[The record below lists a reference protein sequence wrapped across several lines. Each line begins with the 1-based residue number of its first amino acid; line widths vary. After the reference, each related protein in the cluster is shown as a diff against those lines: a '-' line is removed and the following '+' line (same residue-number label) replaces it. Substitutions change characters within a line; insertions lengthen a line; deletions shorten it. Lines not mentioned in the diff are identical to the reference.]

1 MAAER
6 SLRLQQTRD
15 AVDEEFE
22 ARREALQQRLDEE
35 EMDVLQRL
43 LDDPEAMEDKRLA
56 LAQKRTAE
64 MANLQREQQVT
75 LFDVYFK
82 SDRVFQNQPI

>member
-22 ARREALQQRLDEE
+22 AKREELQQRLDEE

-64 MANLQREQQVT
+64 MANLQREQQVRYLT
-75 LFDVYFK
+75 CDSNERK
-82 SDRVFQNQPI
+82 